1 MKRVMA
7 RIEVA
12 ISLALAAVISLSP
25 ASMPVGA
32 FALAPDTVAFAL
44 SVLAVARDRLVPT
57 EGRPESAAASL
68 LGGLGIGV
76 RVYLDAMPAPA
87 ADRPPPVLGGR
98 GVARADDG
106 MLQLEV
112 AFFEFCGCGVA
123 RLTDGALHPDAAL
136 GLPRAGVA
144 GDPTLQLDLAPLPT
158 AVFFEAVLLAALDL
172 QTTFLIPAAVDG
184 IDQLLAALDLQIDFL
199 TPAAV
204 DCIDHPEEEGAPPTR
219 PSVACTFVTTVVLRM
234 HSPIVQ

>member
-1 MKRVMA
+1 MRRVVA

-12 ISLALAAVISLSP
+12 ISLALAAAVSLSP
-25 ASMPVGA
+25 GPMPVGA
-32 FALAPDTVAFAL
+32 VAVVPGPVALAL
-44 SVLAVARDRLVPT
+44 SALAVACVRLVHT
-57 EGRPESAAASL
+57 EGRPDSAAASL
-68 LGGLGIGV
+68 LGGFGIGV
-76 RVYLDAMPAPA
+76 RACLDAMPVPA
-87 ADRPPPVLGGR
+87 ADRPPLVR
-98 GVARADDG
+98 AGVG

-112 AFFEFCGCGVA
+112 AFFDFRGCGVA
-123 RLTDGALHPDAAL
+123 RPIDGALHPDAAL

-158 AVFFEAVLLAALDL
+158 AVFFGAVLLAAFDL
-172 QTTFLIPAAVDG
+172 QILFLIPAAVDG
-184 IDQLLAALDLQIDFL
+184 IDQLLAALDLQTDFL

-204 DCIDHPEEEGAPPTR
+204 DCIDHPEEEGAPPIR